1 MSQGRAPHPRPATHY
16 DVLEVSPQASTP
28 TIRAAY
34 KSLMQRHHPDR
45 LQSAAAQGLA
55 QRINAAYEVL
65 SDPEQRRRYDAAL
78 ELQDAAASRAKA
90 EPRATPPGAAS
101 AARARATARP
111 EPAPRRAPAGAPT
124 PATTPSRG
132 SRLAAA
138 FVALL
143 SVFGIVGSVGLW
155 WWTTPPAE
163 SHVGTVQYDPDS
175 PVVQV
180 IAQLGSLR
188 DAQGAAQ
195 ARLQFRT
202 SDGRPFRIAGQE
214 VIQGSSVVRYDC
226 ERRRFTTTQ
235 NTMQLVDGSVVNL
248 VDSQGSV
255 TPDSASERT
264 LELACAPWWRR
275 WKLL

>member
-1 MSQGRAPHPRPATHY
+1 MTNGRTTTPHATTHY

-45 LQSAAAQGLA
+45 LQGAAAQGLA
-55 QRINAAYEVL
+55 RRINEAYEVL
-65 SDPEQRRRYDAAL
+65 SDPEQRRRYDTSF
-78 ELQDAAASRAKA
+78 ELQ
-90 EPRATPPGAAS
+90 ATA
-101 AARARATARP
+101 AARARSEPRPVSPGTASAATAKP
-111 EPAPRRAPAGAPT
+111 SPPPAPTSPLPAPT
-124 PATTPSRG
+124 RG

-143 SVFGIVGSVGLW
+143 SVLGIVASVGLW

-195 ARLQFRT
+195 AKLKFRT

-214 VIQGSSVVRYDC
+214 VTEGSSVVRYDC
-226 ERRRFTTTQ
+226 DRRQFTTTQ

-255 TPDSASERT
+255 TPKSASERT

>member
-1 MSQGRAPHPRPATHY
+1 MTNGRAPTPHPTTHY
-16 DVLEVSPQASTP
+16 DVLEVSSQASTP

-45 LQSAAAQGLA
+45 LQGTAAQGLA

-65 SDPEQRRRYDAAL
+65 SDPDQRRRYDASL
-78 ELQDAAASRAKA
+78 ELQ
-90 EPRATPPGAAS
+90 ATA
-101 AARARATARP
+101 AARARPEARP
-111 EPAPRRAPAGAPT
+111 ASPGTASAATPMPSPPRAPTSAPLT
-124 PATTPSRG
+124 PTRG

-143 SVFGIVGSVGLW
+143 SMFGIVASVGLW

-195 ARLQFRT
+195 AKLKFRT

-214 VIQGSSVVRYDC
+214 VVQGSSVVRYDC
-226 ERRRFTTTQ
+226 DRRQFTTTQ

-255 TPDSASERT
+255 TPESASERT